1 MFRIFFILS
10 AFIVILFAQNEQN
23 QAFSTQNLQQ
33 NTENLH
39 SQNEQSSKNT
49 ENSSNSQ
56 QNSAQNAKNS
66 APQAPQNQ
74 TQNLENSAQISQNSQ
89 QNLPKNAENSR
100 PQNEQS
106 PKNAENSRPQNE
118 QSPINTENSANSHP
132 KPTPEPRVYDFAEI
146 AALEYRG
153 ESRTLNILR
162 LKTHDINY
170 ILPFSYAFGSR
181 GTNAAKRAETKFQ
194 LSVKKAFFEDVLGLG
209 ESLYFGYTQTAWW
222 QIFAESAP
230 FRELNYAPEVFLSFP
245 LSGFGVFKNLSLG
258 FMHQSNGKDG
268 ASSRS
273 WNRAYLSTLLHAGR
287 FVLVSRAW
295 FIINEPSLSENRDI
309 ARYLG
314 HFDAKFAYLGRDTF
328 AYILVR
334 NNLNFKH
341 NRGAVELNAGFDLFD
356 NGIFWYVQ
364 YFNGYGESLIDYNR
378 HANRLSV
385 GFLVA
390 Y

>member
-1 MFRIFFILS
+1 MFRILLILS
-10 AFIVILFAQNEQN
+10 AFAMILFAQNEQN
-23 QAFSTQNLQQ
+23 QAFSAQNL
-33 NTENLH
+33 
-39 SQNEQSSKNT
+39 
-49 ENSSNSQ
+49 
-56 QNSAQNAKNS
+56 AQNA
-66 APQAPQNQ
+66 
-74 TQNLENSAQISQNSQ
+74 ENSATQIQ
-89 QNLPKNAENSR
+89 PKNAENS
-100 PQNEQS
+100 PNLQ
-106 PKNAENSRPQNE
+106 ENSKNSAQNPQ
-118 QSPINTENSANSHP
+118 NSANSAQNSTAQTAQNSQNSAKNSP
-132 KPTPEPRVYDFAEI
+132 PPPPPEPRVYDFAEI

-194 LSVKKAFFEDVLGLG
+194 LSVKKAFFENVLGLG

-287 FVLVSRAW
+287 FVLVPRAW

-328 AYILVR
+328 AYILLR

-341 NRGAVELNAGFDLFD
+341 NKGAVELNAGFDLFD

-378 HANRLSV
+378 HTNRLSV

>member
-1 MFRIFFILS
+1 MFRILLILL
-10 AFIVILFAQNEQN
+10 AFAVILFAQNEQN
-23 QAFSTQNLQQ
+23 QAFSAQNSPQ
-33 NTENLH
+33 NAEN
-39 SQNEQSSKNT
+39 SQAQSVQSSTNA
-49 ENSSNSQ
+49 ENSPNSQ

-66 APQAPQNQ
+66 APQNQ

-89 QNLPKNAENSR
+89 QNLPRNAENSQAQSE
-100 PQNEQS
+100 QNS
-106 PKNAENSRPQNE
+106 KTPENSQ
-118 QSPINTENSANSHP
+118 NSHP
-132 KPTPEPRVYDFAEI
+132 KPPPEPRVYDFAEI

-245 LSGFGVFKNLSLG
+245 LSGFGAFKNLSLG

-287 FVLVSRAW
+287 FVLVPRAW

>member
-1 MFRIFFILS
+1 MFRILLILS
-10 AFIVILFAQNEQN
+10 AFALFLWA
-23 QAFSTQNLQQ
+23 
-33 NTENLH
+33 ENALNSH
-39 SQNEQSSKNT
+39 PKNEQSST
-49 ENSSNSQ
+49 
-56 QNSAQNAKNS
+56 NA
-66 APQAPQNQ
+66 
-74 TQNLENSAQISQNSQ
+74 ENSATQIQ
-89 QNLPKNAENSR
+89 PKNAENSSNLQENSKNSAQN
-100 PQNEQS
+100 PQNL
-106 PKNAENSRPQNE
+106 ANSAQNSTAQAAQTQIQPQNSAKN
-118 QSPINTENSANSHP
+118 SPP
-132 KPTPEPRVYDFAEI
+132 PPPPEPRVYDFAEI

-194 LSVKKAFFEDVLGLG
+194 LSVKKALFEDIFGLNEG
-209 ESLYFGYTQTAWW
+209 WYFGYTQTAWW

-268 ASSRS
+268 TSSRS

-328 AYILVR
+328 AYILLR

-341 NRGAVELNAGFDLFD
+341 NKGAVELNAGFDLFD

>member
-1 MFRIFFILS
+1 MRKIFFILS
-10 AFIVILFAQNEQN
+10 AFAVILFAQNEQN
-23 QAFSTQNLQQ
+23 QAFSAQNSPQ
-33 NTENLH
+33 NAEN
-39 SQNEQSSKNT
+39 SQAQSEQSSKNT

-56 QNSAQNAKNS
+56 QNSTQNAKNS
-66 APQAPQNQ
+66 APQAPQ
-74 TQNLENSAQISQNSQ
+74 TKIQNLANSAQISQDSQ
-89 QNLPKNAENSR
+89 QNLSQNAENSQAQSE
-100 PQNEQS
+100 QNS
-106 PKNAENSRPQNE
+106 KTP
-118 QSPINTENSANSHP
+118 ENSANSHP
-132 KPTPEPRVYDFAEI
+132 KSPPEPRVYDFAEI

-287 FVLVSRAW
+287 FVLVPRAW